1 MPSPGTILEQQRR
14 HCRTSQGVAW
24 MKGSLEIPELLEDLS
39 KVLWAQAL
47 AGEYVDSHVWVF
59 TPSRVRLL
67 MLDLYELGFIR
78 MREHTFFDS
87 DAAEFHIQLSENR
100 GGPPLSRK
108 DLTIQALSE
117 SGFSA

>member
-1 MPSPGTILEQQRR
+1 
-14 HCRTSQGVAW
+14 

-67 MLDLYELGFIR
+67 MLDLYELSFISSFLR
-78 MREHTFFDS
+78 M
-87 DAAEFHIQLSENR
+87 AADPHCPVR
-100 GGPPLSRK
+100 
-108 DLTIQALSE
+108 T
-117 SGFSA
+117 